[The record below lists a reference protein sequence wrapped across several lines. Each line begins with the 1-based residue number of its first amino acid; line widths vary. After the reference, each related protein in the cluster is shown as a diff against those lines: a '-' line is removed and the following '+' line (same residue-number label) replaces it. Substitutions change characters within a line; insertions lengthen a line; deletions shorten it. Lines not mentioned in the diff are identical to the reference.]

1 MKSAEECWT
10 QFSCNN
16 CIHHFKTKF
25 VLIHHRMPQHAENI
39 TLVITAFI
47 TLTRSLF
54 LWIMEWPNMQK
65 TVFLPSL
72 HVTLQNKIC
81 FYESWN
87 CTPCIL
93 RTLNKQWNTFE
104 NNSIIFPWQRW
115 IFSYKAIHN
124 RTSATEV
131 SDFGKNNAKT
141 TPCQYCN
148 NTFDRKSVFTVHIEQ
163 NISESKWTGPLSSV
177 VGVTSELVAGHRW
190 PDRKWVDA
198 ALFSCHNRTIN
209 KTHHRC
215 YGNIL
220 ELSTGSKIRALSR
233 IGH

>member
-1 MKSAEECWT
+1 MKTGEKPFVQSQLKFLCYGHCEECWT
-10 QFSCNN
+10 QFYCNN

-25 VLIHHRMPQHAENI
+25 VLIHHRMPQHAETS
-39 TLVITAFI
+39 TLVITSFI
-47 TLTRSLF
+47 TLTQSLF

-93 RTLNKQWNTFE
+93 RTLNKQLNTIK
-104 NNSIIFPWQRW
+104 NNSIVFPWQRW
-115 IFSYKAIHN
+115 IFSYNAIN
-124 RTSATEV
+124 NWTSATEV

-148 NTFDRKSVFTVHIEQ
+148 NTFNRKSVFTGHIEQ

-177 VGVTSELVAGHRW
+177 VGVTSELVA
-190 PDRKWVDA
+190 D
-198 ALFSCHNRTIN
+198 L
-209 KTHHRC
+209 
-215 YGNIL
+215 
-220 ELSTGSKIRALSR
+220 TGSESMLPYNKQNTTQVLREYIRALSR
-233 IGH
+233 KL